1 MKIYMA
7 PMEGITIYTYRNAY
21 KDFFGHVDKYFTPF
35 IAAEGSRKMKKR
47 EVKVSCRKI
56 IREYR
61 LCLR

>member
-35 IAAEGSRKMKKR
+35 IADEGSRKMKS
-47 EVKVSCRKI
+47 VK
-56 IREYR
+56 
-61 LCLR
+61 